1 MHLTMK
7 HIWIWSEKGFQKTF
21 SFANLLLPTPCIF
34 SSGFPMTEIKQGTK
48 DLWLWKQNHST
59 VVWVLGAR
67 CIPSSY
73 LTDFKTYLNLLFGH
87 ESPWKLTDPNT
98 NWNVRSG
105 QKKKK
110 LDSMLTSSFQ
120 TVIKRYNS
128 NSQEIKIEMLIWHSR
143 AKFILTLIFFAPKII
158 WDPPGK
164 KEVFMDYH
172 TIEKKRELRF
182 DLVIIPHWGIK
193 STYKFDTSL

>member
-1 MHLTMK
+1 MYSIKLTY
-7 HIWIWSEKGFQKTF
+7 GFQNVLK
-21 SFANLLLPTPCIF
+21 
-34 SSGFPMTEIKQGTK
+34 SS
-48 DLWLWKQNHST
+48 
-59 VVWVLGAR
+59 VW
-67 CIPSSY
+67 
-73 LTDFKTYLNLLFGH
+73 
-87 ESPWKLTDPNT
+87 PWKSMKADWPKYKLKCQVWTK
-98 NWNVRSG
+98 
-105 QKKKK
+105 KKKK

-128 NSQEIKIEMLIWHSR
+128 NSQKIKIEMLIWHSR